1 MSDTVD
7 RRRRYVGTH
16 ADPLLA
22 AVLTITA
29 VVVLASQGE
38 LAHPASLCL
47 LAFCALVAVRR
58 WHPVFVALVA
68 GTLSAVP
75 YFVHDAAA
83 VYNNGSF
90 IPVWAAI
97 FLYSYTLG
105 SSCPVPASVFGVTAI
120 LVGVNLSGGPWNPVP
135 EMVAIGPWL
144 GGVLV
149 ASRRRASEQLEVRA
163 KELEE
168 EREIFAEQSV
178 RYERARIARE
188 LHDVVAHNVSLM
200 VVQANAGER
209 LTALDPESAAQAFAA
224 ISEAARQA
232 EDEIERLVELLS
244 DTGPASPSAGLRIVE
259 ELVQRA
265 RASGLAISCQLG
277 GDIDDLTD
285 RGADAAYRL
294 VQEGITNAMKH
305 APGAPMDIS
314 VQGQGDGVEVR
325 VANGPA
331 MTGFSGLERAGGGHG
346 LAGMRERVV
355 QCGGTFDAGA
365 TTDGGWQVTARLPR
379 HASRIPSRTPGPATS
394 PGF

>member
-1 MSDTVD
+1 VD
-7 RRRRYVGTH
+7 NRWKHVRRRS
-16 ADPLLA
+16 DPLLA

-29 VVVLASQGE
+29 VVMLASRGQLG
-38 LAHPASLCL
+38 LPASLCL
-47 LAFCALVAVRR
+47 YGFCALVAVRR
-58 WHPVFVALVA
+58 WHPVIVALAA
-68 GTLSAVP
+68 GTLGAVP
-75 YFVHDAAA
+75 YFMHDAAA

-97 FLYSYTLG
+97 FLFSYALG
-105 SSCPVPASVFGVTAI
+105 SSCPVLPSVFGVTAI

-144 GGVLV
+144 GGLLV
-149 ASRRRASEQLEVRA
+149 ASRRHASEQLEVRA
-163 KELEE
+163 QELEQ

-209 LTALDPESAAQAFAA
+209 LAALDPESAGQAFAA

-232 EDEIERLVELLS
+232 EEEIDRLVELLS
-244 DTGPASPSAGLRIVE
+244 DAGPASPSAGLRIVE

-265 RASGLAISCQLG
+265 QASGLAISCQLG

-285 RGADAAYRL
+285 RGADTAYRL

-305 APGAPMDIS
+305 APGAHMEIS
-314 VQGQGDGVEVR
+314 VQGQGDGVEIR
-325 VANGPA
+325 VVNGPA
-331 MTGFSGLERAGGGHG
+331 MTGFSGLERAGGGNG
-346 LAGMRERVV
+346 LVGMRERVV
-355 QCGGTFDAGA
+355 QSGGTFDAGA
-365 TTDGGWQVTARLPR
+365 TTNGGWHVTARLPR
-379 HASRIPSRTPGPATS
+379 HTSRTPSRTPVL
-394 PGF
+394 

>member
-1 MSDTVD
+1 MDNWW
-7 RRRRYVGTH
+7 RYVRSRS
-16 ADPLLA
+16 DPLLA

-29 VVVLASQGE
+29 VVMLASQGQ
-38 LAHPASLCL
+38 LALPASLCL
-47 LAFCALVAVRR
+47 FGFCALVAVRR
-58 WHPVFVALVA
+58 WHPVIVGLAA
-68 GTLSAVP
+68 GTLIAVP
-75 YFVHDAAA
+75 YFMHDATS
-83 VYNNGSF
+83 VYDNGSF

-97 FLYSYTLG
+97 FLFSYALG
-105 SSCPVPASVFGVTAI
+105 SSCSVLPSVFGVAAI

-144 GGVLV
+144 GGLLV

-168 EREIFAEQSV
+168 EREIFAQQSV

-209 LTALDPESAAQAFAA
+209 LAALDPESAGQAFAA

-232 EDEIERLVELLS
+232 EEEIDRLVELLS
-244 DTGPASPSAGLRIVE
+244 DVGPASPSAGLRIVE
-259 ELVQRA
+259 ELVHRA
-265 RASGLAISCQLG
+265 QASGLAISCQLG

-285 RGADAAYRL
+285 RGADTAYRL

-305 APGAPMDIS
+305 APGAHIEIS

-325 VANGPA
+325 VVNGPG
-331 MTGFSGLERAGGGHG
+331 MTGFSGLEQAGGGNG
-346 LAGMRERVV
+346 LVGMRERVV
-355 QCGGTFDAGA
+355 QSGGTFGAGA
-365 TTDGGWQVTARLPR
+365 TTNGGWQVTARLPR
-379 HASRIPSRTPGPATS
+379 HESRIPSRTPGPAIS
-394 PGF
+394 PGR

>member
-1 MSDTVD
+1 VG
-7 RRRRYVGTH
+7 RLRRYVRH
-16 ADPLLA
+16 RSDPLLA

-29 VVVLASQGE
+29 VVVLASQGQ
-38 LAHPASLCL
+38 LALPASLCL
-47 LAFCALVAVRR
+47 YGFCALVAVRR
-58 WHPVFVALVA
+58 SHPVIVGLAA
-68 GTLSAVP
+68 GTLIALP
-75 YFVHDAAA
+75 YFMHDAPA
-83 VYNNGSF
+83 VYDNGSF

-97 FLYSYTLG
+97 FLFSYALG
-105 SSCPVPASVFGVTAI
+105 SSCSVLPSMVGVTTI

-144 GGVLV
+144 GGLLV

-178 RYERARIARE
+178 LYERARIARE

-209 LTALDPESAAQAFAA
+209 LAALDPESAARAFAA

-232 EDEIERLVELLS
+232 EEEIDRLVELLS

-265 RASGLAISCQLG
+265 QASGLAISCQLG

-285 RGADAAYRL
+285 RGADTAYRL
-294 VQEGITNAMKH
+294 VQEGITNAVKH
-305 APGAPMDIS
+305 APGAQIEIS
-314 VQGQGDGVEVR
+314 VQGQGDGVEIR
-325 VANGPA
+325 VVNSPA
-331 MTGFSGLERAGGGHG
+331 LTRSSGLERAGGGNG
-346 LAGMRERVV
+346 LAGMRERLM
-355 QCGGTFDAGA
+355 QCGGTFDTGA
-365 TTDGGWQVTARLPR
+365 TTDGGWQVTGRLPR
-379 HASRIPSRTPGPATS
+379 HTSRIPSPTTGPATP

>member
-1 MSDTVD
+1 
-7 RRRRYVGTH
+7 
-16 ADPLLA
+16 LA

-29 VVVLASQGE
+29 VVMLAYQGQ
-38 LAHPASLCL
+38 LALPASLCL
-47 LAFCALVAVRR
+47 FGFCALVAVRL
-58 WHPVFVALVA
+58 WHPVIVALAA
-68 GTLSAVP
+68 GTLAAVP
-75 YFVHDAAA
+75 YFTHDAAT

-97 FLYSYTLG
+97 FLFCYALG
-105 SSCPVPASVFGVTAI
+105 SSGLVWSSLLGVTAI

-144 GGVLV
+144 GGLLV
-149 ASRRRASEQLEVRA
+149 ASRRRASEQLEIRA
-163 KELEE
+163 RELNE

-188 LHDVVAHNVSLM
+188 LHDVVAHNVSLI

-209 LTALDPESAAQAFAA
+209 LAALDPVSAGQAFAA
-224 ISEAARQA
+224 ISEAAHQA
-232 EDEIERLVELLS
+232 EEEIDRLVELLN

-265 RASGLAISCQLG
+265 QASGLAISCQLG

-285 RGADAAYRL
+285 RGADTAFRL

-305 APGAPMDIS
+305 APGAQMEIV

-325 VANGPA
+325 VVNGPA
-331 MTGFSGLERAGGGHG
+331 MTTFSGLERAGGGHG
-346 LAGMRERVV
+346 LVGMRERVV
-355 QCGGTFDAGA
+355 QAGGAFDAGA
-365 TTDGGWQVTARLPR
+365 TTNGGWQVTARLPR
-379 HASRIPSRTPGPATS
+379 HPSRIPSRTSDPATS
-394 PGF
+394 PGL